1 MLIRSLTL
9 ENVKSYERAT
19 VEFSPGTNAI
29 VGPNG
34 SGKTTI
40 LEAIGFALFDHL
52 PYKRPDFVRAGQRS
66 ANVTVDFRSD
76 YDERAYRV
84 IRSCGDGNDF
94 TVMDPELDM
103 KICEGKADVMQFLR
117 QHLGVERDTRPD
129 ELFRNAVGVPQGSF
143 TLSFLAIPSVRK
155 AVFDPLLKVEEYRR
169 AFERLREPL
178 NLLRQRLSERE
189 IEISRLEGELTRLPA
204 AQAQADTLVSL
215 IGGAET
221 KLRAAQTE
229 LAAAEYA
236 QQDMEAKR
244 ERLLELQRMTQMQ
257 AQVVAEQERT
267 LAAAGQRMKESEEA
281 VTIVDVNQAGHE
293 AFRTAQ
299 QEQRD
304 VNERRARRRGL
315 EEKRNAAQAGLT
327 RAEAQEDAHS
337 RALAEIAEAEKTAAE
352 LADAASEQAEIE
364 AELRDAQLQSDSLK
378 EANAREKR
386 EQVAVNEDQARLDDL
401 RKELARAREIEAS
414 LEPLQERLETFQQ
427 TKSAEQA
434 NEARIHAEQETIR
447 EQGQRLRASET
458 SPICPICEQ
467 PLTADHRQRLLEGLR
482 TRWAELSE
490 AAKGAAEAVREA
502 EEGRVQARATLRQ
515 REQTL
520 RALPRPV
527 AVESAERQLSESVA
541 RLTGASDAATALREA
556 PYRLGQ
562 LKEKMKALGNPQRR
576 RDAALQQARGRE
588 RVEKSLQEQGTQAE
602 RQRNALAALDER
614 MAEYADLETQAAR
627 VDSQLEKFRA
637 ADDLYRRHQAAAES
651 LLQRRQEVDEATKSL
666 QAAQER
672 LKSGQEQLAA
682 SGRDFDEERFQEV
695 VAQVVEIRSRR
706 VRLETDLGQWRE
718 RLTREE
724 EEIAQL
730 QAKARQLTVAR
741 TLHDRLKAQEE
752 LLRFLRSVVQE
763 AGPHVTKALV
773 QQISFSANQL
783 FGQIM
788 EDYTRTLH
796 WQEDYGIVLEV
807 DGRERTFSQLSGGE
821 QMSAALAV
829 RLALL
834 QEMSSIGVAFFDEPT
849 TNLDETR
856 RGSLARQIV
865 GVRGF
870 EQLFIISH
878 DDSFE
883 QATEKLIRIEKRN
896 GASEIFYE

>member
-1 MLIRSLTL
+1 MLIRSLIL

-52 PYKRPDFVRAGQRS
+52 PYSQPDFVRAGQRT
-66 ANVTVDFRSD
+66 ANVTVEFRSD

-84 IRSCGDGNDF
+84 IRSCGGNVY
-94 TVMDPELDM
+94 TVMDSELDM

-117 QHLGVERDTRPD
+117 QHLGVERDTKPD

-155 AVFDPLLKVEEYRR
+155 AIFDPLLKVEEYRR

-204 AQAQADTLVSL
+204 AQAQADTLASL

-221 KLRAAQTE
+221 KLRDAQTE

-257 AQVVAEQERT
+257 GQVVAEQERT
-267 LAAAGQRMKESEEA
+267 LAATGQRMKESEEA
-281 VTIVDVNQAGHE
+281 VTIVETNRAGHE

-299 QEQRD
+299 QEQRG
-304 VNERRARRRGL
+304 VNERRARRREL
-315 EEKRNAAQAGLT
+315 EEERNAVQVGLT
-327 RAEAQEDAHS
+327 RAVAQEDAHS
-337 RALAEIAEAEKTAAE
+337 RALAEIAQAEKTAAE
-352 LADAASEQAEIE
+352 LADAAAEQAETE
-364 AELRDAQLQSDSLK
+364 AELRDAQLQSDRLK
-378 EANAREKR
+378 EAKAREKR
-386 EQVAVNEDQARLDDL
+386 EQVAVNEDQARLDNL
-401 RKELARAREIEAS
+401 RKELAQAREIEAS
-414 LEPLQERLETFQQ
+414 LEPLQERLETFQK
-427 TKSAEQA
+427 TKSAQQA

-458 SPICPICEQ
+458 SPLCPICEQ

-490 AAKGAAEAVREA
+490 ASKGAAEAVREA
-502 EEGRVQARATLRQ
+502 EEGRVLARATLRQ

-527 AVESAERQLSESVA
+527 AAESAGRQLSESKA
-541 RLTGASDAATALREA
+541 RLTAASDAATALREA
-556 PYRLGQ
+556 PHRLGQ
-562 LKEKMKALGNPQRR
+562 LQEKVKALGDPQRR

-588 RVEKSLQEQGTQAE
+588 RVEKALQEQATQAE

-627 VDSQLEKFRA
+627 IDSQLEKFRA
-637 ADDLYRRHQAAAES
+637 ADDLYRRHQTAAES
-651 LLQRRQEVDEATKSL
+651 LPRHRQEVDEATKSL

-672 LKSGQEQLAA
+672 LISGQEQLAA
-682 SGRDFDEERFQEV
+682 SRRDFDEERFQEV

-730 QAKARQLTVAR
+730 QAKAQQLTIAQSQ
-741 TLHDRLKAQEE
+741 HDRLKEQEE

-773 QQISFSANQL
+773 QQISYSANQL

-834 QEMSSIGVAFFDEPT
+834 QEMSSIGIAFFDEPT

-856 RGSLARQIV
+856 RGALARQIV

-883 QATEKLIRIEKRN
+883 QATEKLIRVEKRN

>member
-9 ENVKSYERAT
+9 ENVKSYARAT
-19 VEFSPGTNAI
+19 VEFSPGSNAI

-34 SGKTTI
+34 AGKTTI

-52 PYKRPDFVRAGQRS
+52 PYRQPDFVRAGQRS
-66 ANVTVDFRSD
+66 ADVTVEFRSD

-84 IRSCGDGNDF
+84 IRSCGDGNF
-94 TVMDPELDM
+94 YTVMDPELEM

-117 QHLGVERDTRPD
+117 QHLGIERDTKPD

-155 AVFDPLLKVEEYRR
+155 VVFDPLLKVEEYRR

-204 AQAQADTLVSL
+204 AQTQADTLASL

-221 KLRAAQTE
+221 KLRDAQTE

-236 QQDMEAKR
+236 QEDMEAKR

-257 AQVVAEQERT
+257 GQVVAEQQRT

-281 VTIVDVNQAGHE
+281 VTIVEANRAGHE

-299 QEQRD
+299 QEQRG
-304 VNERRARRRGL
+304 VNERRARRREL
-315 EEKRNAAQAGLT
+315 EEERNAVQAGLT
-327 RAEAQEDAHS
+327 RALAQEDAHR

-352 LADAASEQAEIE
+352 LADAAAEQEKLDVE
-364 AELRDAQLQSDSLK
+364 SRDAQRLVDRLK
-378 EANAREKR
+378 DAENRERR
-386 EQVAVNEDQARLDDL
+386 ELASVERAQNRLDHL
-401 RKELARAREIEAS
+401 RVEVARSRKLEAS
-414 LEPLQERLETFQQ
+414 KEQLQTHVESLQQ
-427 TKSAEQA
+427 TITLQKTLDTHLQTEM
-434 NEARIHAEQETIR
+434 ETIK
-447 EQGQRLRASET
+447 EQGTQLKDLDADAV
-458 SPICPICEQ
+458 CPVCEQ
-467 PLTADHRQRLLEGLR
+467 PLTAEHRQKLLDSLR
-482 TRWAELSE
+482 QRWKEASDKAKDAAQTTRQAEREWEQARASLLQLDQTLLSLPRQHAVETAEKELAELS
-490 AAKGAAEAVREA
+490 AQHAEARVEA
-502 EEGRVQARATLRQ
+502 E
-515 REQTL
+515 
-520 RALPRPV
+520 
-527 AVESAERQLSESVA
+527 
-541 RLTGASDAATALREA
+541 ALRHTPQRAE
-556 PYRLGQ
+556 Q
-562 LKEKMKALGNPQRR
+562 LQQALKALGDPRR
-576 RDAALQQARGRE
+576 LRDASLQRARGRE
-588 RVEKSLQEQGTQAE
+588 RVERALQEQGTEAE

-614 MAEYADLETQAAR
+614 MAEYADLEAQAAR
-627 VDSQLEKFRA
+627 IDAQMEKFRA
-637 ADDLYRRHQAAAES
+637 ADDLYRLHQTAAES
-651 LLQRRQEVDEATKSL
+651 LPRHRQEVDKATKSL

-672 LKSGQEQLAA
+672 LISGQEQLAA
-682 SGRDFDEERFQEV
+682 SRRDFDEERFQEV

-730 QAKARQLTVAR
+730 QAKAQQLTVAR
-741 TLHDRLKAQEE
+741 SQHDRLKEQEE

-773 QQISFSANQL
+773 QQISYSANQL

-834 QEMSSIGVAFFDEPT
+834 QEMSSIGIAFFDEPT

-856 RGSLARQIV
+856 RGALARQVV

-883 QATEKLIRIEKRN
+883 QATEKLIRVEKRN

>member
-19 VEFSPGTNAI
+19 IEFSPGTNAI

-52 PYKRPDFVRAGQRS
+52 PYSQPDFVRAGQRT
-66 ANVTVDFRSD
+66 ANVTVEFRSD

-84 IRSCGDGNDF
+84 IRSCGGNVY
-94 TVMDPELDM
+94 TVMDSELDM

-117 QHLGVERDTRPD
+117 QHLGVERDTRTD
-129 ELFRNAVGVPQGSF
+129 DLFRNAVGVPQGSF
-143 TLSFLAIPSVRK
+143 TVSFLATPSARK

-178 NLLRQRLSERE
+178 NLLRQRLNERE

-204 AQAQADTLVSL
+204 AQAQADTLASL

-221 KLRAAQTE
+221 KLRDTQTE
-229 LAAAEYA
+229 LAAAEYS

-244 ERLLELQRMTQMQ
+244 ERQLELQRMTQMQ
-257 AQVVAEQERT
+257 GQVVAEQERT

-281 VTIVDVNQAGHE
+281 VTIVDANRAGHE

-299 QEQRD
+299 QEQRS
-304 VNERRARRRGL
+304 VNERRARRRGV
-315 EEKRNAAQAGLT
+315 EEERAAVQAGLT
-327 RAEAQEDAHS
+327 RAEAQEDAHM
-337 RALAEIAEAEKTAAE
+337 RALVEIAEAEKTAAE
-352 LADAASEQAEIE
+352 LADAAAEQAAIE
-364 AELRDAQLQSDSLK
+364 VELRDAQLQSDRLK
-378 EANAREKR
+378 EASAREKR

-401 RKELARAREIEAS
+401 RKELAQAREIEAS
-414 LEPLQERLETFQQ
+414 LEPLQERLEAFQQ

-490 AAKGAAEAVREA
+490 ASKGAAEAVREA
-502 EEGRVQARATLRQ
+502 DEGSVQARVTLRQ

-527 AVESAERQLSESVA
+527 AAESAERQLSESKA
-541 RLTGASDAATALREA
+541 RLTAASDAATALREA
-556 PYRLGQ
+556 PHRLGQ
-562 LKEKMKALGNPQRR
+562 LQKKMKALGDPQRR

-588 RVEKSLQEQGTQAE
+588 RAETALQVQRTEAE
-602 RQRNALAALDER
+602 RQRNALAAFDER
-614 MAEYADLETQAAR
+614 MAEFADLEAQAAR
-627 VDSQLEKFRA
+627 IDSQLEKFRA
-637 ADDLYRRHQAAAES
+637 ADDLYRRHQTAAES
-651 LLQRRQEVDEATKSL
+651 LPRHRQEVDEATSSL

-672 LKSGQEQLAA
+672 LISGQEQLAA
-682 SGRDFDEERFQEV
+682 SRRDFDEERFQEV

-730 QAKARQLTVAR
+730 QVKARQLAVAR
-741 TLHDRLKAQEE
+741 SLHGRLKEQEE

-763 AGPHVTKALV
+763 AGPHITKALV
-773 QQISFSANQL
+773 QQISYSANQL

-788 EDYTRTLH
+788 EDYTRTLR
-796 WQEDYGIVLEV
+796 WEEDYGIILEV
-807 DGRERTFSQLSGGE
+807 DGRDRTFSQLSGGE

-856 RGSLARQIV
+856 RGALARQIV

-883 QATEKLIRIEKRN
+883 QATEKLIRVEKRN

>member
-52 PYKRPDFVRAGQRS
+52 PYSQPDFVRAGQRT
-66 ANVTVDFRSD
+66 ANVTVEFRSD

-84 IRSCGDGNDF
+84 IRSCGGNVY
-94 TVMDPELDM
+94 TVMDSELDM

-117 QHLGVERDTRPD
+117 QHLGVERDTRTD
-129 ELFRNAVGVPQGSF
+129 DLFRNAVGVPQGSF
-143 TLSFLAIPSVRK
+143 TVSFLATPSARK

-178 NLLRQRLSERE
+178 NLLRQRLNERE

-204 AQAQADTLVSL
+204 AQAQADTLASL

-221 KLRAAQTE
+221 KLRDAKIE
-229 LAAAEYA
+229 LAAAEFS

-244 ERLLELQRMTQMQ
+244 ERQLELQRMTQMQ
-257 AQVVAEQERT
+257 GQVVAEQERT
-267 LAAAGQRMKESEEA
+267 QAAAGQRMKESEEA
-281 VTIVDVNQAGHE
+281 VTIVDANRAGHE

-299 QEQRD
+299 QEQRN
-304 VNERRARRRGL
+304 VNERRVRRRRL
-315 EEKRNAAQAGLT
+315 EEERAAVQAGLT
-327 RAEAQEDAHS
+327 RAEAQKDAHR

-352 LADAASEQAEIE
+352 LADAAAEQAQIE
-364 AELRDAQLQSDSLK
+364 AELRDAQLQSDRLK
-378 EANAREKR
+378 EASAREKR
-386 EQVAVNEDQARLDDL
+386 EQVAVNEDQARLDNL
-401 RKELARAREIEAS
+401 RKELAQAREIEAS

-490 AAKGAAEAVREA
+490 ASKGAAEAVREA
-502 EEGRVQARATLRQ
+502 EEGSVRARATLRQ

-527 AVESAERQLSESVA
+527 AVESAEKQLSESKA
-541 RLTGASDAATALREA
+541 QLTAASDAATALGEA
-556 PYRLGQ
+556 PHRLGQ
-562 LKEKMKALGNPQRR
+562 LQDKMKALGDPQRR

-588 RVEKSLQEQGTQAE
+588 RAERALQEQATQAE
-602 RQRNALAALDER
+602 RQRNTLAALDGR
-614 MAEYADLETQAAR
+614 MEEFADLEAQAAR

-637 ADDLYRRHQAAAES
+637 ADDLYRHHQAAAES
-651 LLQRRQEVDEATKSL
+651 LPRRRQEVDEATKSL
-666 QAAQER
+666 QAAQSR
-672 LKSGQEQLAA
+672 LKSGQEQLEE
-682 SGRDFDEERFQEV
+682 SRRDFNEERFQEV
-695 VAQVVEIRSRR
+695 VAQVVEIRSRH

-730 QAKARQLTVAR
+730 EAKARQLAVAR
-741 TLHDRLKAQEE
+741 TLHDRLKEQEE

-773 QQISFSANQL
+773 QQISYSANQL

-788 EDYTRTLH
+788 EDYTRTLR
-796 WQEDYGIVLEV
+796 WEEDYGIILEV
-807 DGRERTFSQLSGGE
+807 DGRDRTFSQLSGGE

-856 RGSLARQIV
+856 RGALARQIV
-865 GVRGF
+865 GVHGF

-883 QATEKLIRIEKRN
+883 QATEKLIRVEKRN